1 MYRRG
6 VLLLGAVLCI
16 IIVSMSSLAADSGV
30 ITDIP
35 VTIDFRDTEVVQ
47 IYQILGDLAGLNVI
61 TDPGMQGRFTVSL
74 KGEPLNRALDLI
86 AATTGFG
93 YTLSGNTLV
102 VAPPQR
108 LSAFT
113 EREYTVINIKS
124 LAPETVRTLLAA
136 AVPGAT
142 VTVDTAQRLALI
154 SGTKAQV
161 QEAAKVLEKYDA
173 PAVQEYEFIETSVG
187 EILRSLARTAGLNM
201 MLEGDLS
208 AKLTIYLRDMNASDA
223 IEFVA
228 QAAKLEREETPAGV
242 VIFRQSAPAVIE
254 PVVTESEPEPVVKEA
269 SETRLYTLKYI
280 SAGNAASL
288 VKAMYPAVD
297 VVAGV
302 ETNVV
307 SVTGT
312 SADVAAAL
320 ALLAQQDFPSL
331 RLAGIVQQG
340 AALRAVL
347 EIDGVSQ
354 IVQEGQ
360 TIKDL
365 FISELTADSITVRL
379 GERAEVLRAGGTFK

>member
-61 TDPGMQGRFTVSL
+61 TDPSMQGRFTVSL

-254 PVVTESEPEPVVKEA
+254 PIVTDSEPEPVVKEA

-302 ETNVV
+302 EINVV

>member
-254 PVVTESEPEPVVKEA
+254 PIVTDSEPEPVVKEA

-302 ETNVV
+302 EINVV

>member
-61 TDPGMQGRFTVSL
+61 TDPSMQGRFTVSL

-254 PVVTESEPEPVVKEA
+254 PIVTDSEPEPVVKEA

-320 ALLAQQDFPSL
+320 ALLTQQDFPSL

>member
-61 TDPGMQGRFTVSL
+61 TDPSMQGRFTVSL

>member
-61 TDPGMQGRFTVSL
+61 TDPSMQGRFTVSL

-254 PVVTESEPEPVVKEA
+254 PIVTDSEPEPVVKEA